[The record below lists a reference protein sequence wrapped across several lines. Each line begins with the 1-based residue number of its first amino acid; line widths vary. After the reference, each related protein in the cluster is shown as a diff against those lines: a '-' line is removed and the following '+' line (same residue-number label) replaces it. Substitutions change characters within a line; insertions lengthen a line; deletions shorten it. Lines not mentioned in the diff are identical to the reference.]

1 MEHPTTAADLWSAQ
15 RAELDRV
22 LSEVIPAGP
31 LALADFP
38 SFGNIG
44 DSAIWLGETETLAR
58 LGRPAPRYVC
68 DLSTYHPDM
77 LRRRLGESGTIL
89 LHGGGNFGDLWPKH
103 QEFREQ
109 ILAEFPDRHIVQMP
123 QSLCF
128 QSPEALERARRAV
141 NAHRRFTLLVRDRE
155 SLDQAR
161 RHFDVPIHLCPDAAF
176 GIDALPATGTP
187 SRPVLWLSRGDH
199 ESPGQPVRPTRVNA
213 LGPVDWIKEPASMA
227 RRFHGWVRRLAM
239 SRWVPSALVLDSL
252 RLSYNALAAHR
263 VARGCRLL
271 AKGSTVV
278 ANRLHAHI
286 ICLQLG
292 IPHFLSDTRY
302 GKIQAYYDTWTFSSG
317 LATMCASEAD
327 ALEQALA
334 SVERGGGS
342 SPKRPR

>member
-1 MEHPTTAADLWSAQ
+1 MEHPTTAPDLCGAQ

-31 LALADFP
+31 VALADFP

-44 DSAIWLGETETLAR
+44 DSAIWLGEVETLGR
-58 LGRPAPRYVC
+58 LGVAAPRYVC
-68 DLSTYHPDM
+68 DLSTFQPEM

-109 ILAEFPDRHIVQMP
+109 ILAEFPDRQIIQMP

-128 QSPEALERARRAV
+128 QSSMALEKARRVV

-155 SLDQAR
+155 SSDLAR
-161 RHFDVPIHLCPDAAF
+161 RNFDVPVHLCPDAAF
-176 GIDALPATGTP
+176 GIAVLPATGAP
-187 SRPVLWLSRGDH
+187 LRPVLWLSRGDH
-199 ESPGQPVRPTRVNA
+199 ESPGQPVRAARANA
-213 LGPVDWIKEPASMA
+213 PGPVDWIKEPASMA

-239 SRWVPSALVLDSL
+239 SRRVPSSLFLDLL
-252 RLSYNALAAHR
+252 RVSYNGLAGNR

-271 AKGSTVV
+271 AEGSVVV

-342 SPKRPR
+342 SLKRPR

>member
-1 MEHPTTAADLWSAQ
+1 MEHPTTAADLCSAQ

-44 DSAIWLGETETLAR
+44 DSAIWLGEAETLAR

-68 DLSTYHPDM
+68 DLSTFHPDV

-109 ILAEFPDRHIVQMP
+109 ILAEFPDQHIVQMP

-128 QSPEALERARRAV
+128 QSPAALEKARRAV

-155 SLDQAR
+155 SLDLAR
-161 RHFDVPIHLCPDAAF
+161 QHFDVPMQLCPDAAF
-176 GIDALPATGTP
+176 GIGALPAVGPP

-199 ESPGQPVRPTRVNA
+199 ESPGPPVRPARANA
-213 LGPVDWIKEPASMA
+213 PGPVDWINEPASMA

-239 SRWVPSALVLDSL
+239 SRRVQSSLVLDLL
-252 RLSYNALAAHR
+252 RLSYNGLAGHR

-271 AKGSTVV
+271 AEGSVVV

-302 GKIQAYYDTWTFSSG
+302 GKIRAYYDTWTFRSP
-317 LATMCASEAD
+317 LATMCASEAE

-334 SVERGGGS
+334 FVERGG
-342 SPKRPR
+342 SPSPEPLR